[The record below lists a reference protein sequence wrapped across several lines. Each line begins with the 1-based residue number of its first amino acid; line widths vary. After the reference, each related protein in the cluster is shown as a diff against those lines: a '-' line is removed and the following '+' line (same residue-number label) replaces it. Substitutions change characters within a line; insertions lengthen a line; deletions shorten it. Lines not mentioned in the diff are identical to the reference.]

1 MQDQNIQRPDNSPD
15 KPRKRPGL
23 IVGITSG
30 LLLAAAFAIQLDPN
44 IVRNLKQGLGNIQ
57 CVIPD
62 YDAAIKRLDGK
73 LGYDPLLPLGANL
86 SNNLQQIGAANTLAA
101 MGPII
106 CNGKLNER

>member
-1 MQDQNIQRPDNSPD
+1 MQDKDIQGPDNSSD

-30 LLLAAAFAIQLDPN
+30 LLLAAAFAILIDPN

-57 CVIPD
+57 CVLPY
-62 YDAAIKRLDGK
+62 YDVAIKRLNGK

-86 SNNLQQIGAANTLAA
+86 SNNAEQIGASNTLAA
-101 MGPII
+101 IGFAV
-106 CNGKLNER
+106 CNSQ